1 MCAAVCTGRVR
12 SGVCVCVC
20 VCVRVC
26 VCVCVCVCV
35 WPNGLCASGGACAW
49 QMACAKGLVQEGVR
63 DGTGGRGV
71 RNALGGAGGVFLLVY
86 RLVESIYLL
95 CLAVSRLKG
104 V

>member
-20 VCVRVC
+20 AC
-26 VCVCVCVCV
+26 VCVCVCG
-35 WPNGLCASGGACAW
+35 PTASVQAGGGACAW